1 MVFYKNKYFLLLLLF
16 LLMLV
21 DGQMSF
27 VMSSLFSYY
36 FLISSHLFL
45 LAVMYFYHDKNDAFT
60 LWSSIFLG
68 AIFDIYYLNRIGL
81 IVFLLPML
89 ALFISKISKKFF
101 ANDYQTLIFYII
113 ILFLFEISGELA
125 AVWLGM
131 TTMSVAH
138 FIAYS
143 FAPSL
148 VFNILLYFIFRNLLK
163 KLFLGA

>member
-1 MVFYKNKYFLLLLLF
+1 MT
-16 LLMLV
+16 
-21 DGQMSF
+21 
-27 VMSSLFSYY
+27 
-36 FLISSHLFL
+36 
-45 LAVMYFYHDKNDAFT
+45 ND
-60 LWSSIFLG
+60 
-68 AIFDIYYLNRIGL
+68 IFDIYYLNRIGL